1 MALSQRY
8 RLLAPIALVGVA
20 SLALAGCAEGGGDEG
35 GETKD
40 TVRISGGITGVEAD
54 DLNASFEQ
62 FTKDTGIK
70 VEYRATSSPR

>member
-40 TVRISGGITGVEAD
+40 TVRISA
-54 DLNASFEQ
+54 AS
-62 FTKDTGIK
+62 
-70 VEYRATSSPR
+70 RASRPTT

>member
-20 SLALAGCAEGGGDEG
+20 SLALAGCAEGGSGEG
-35 GETKD
+35 GSGETKD

-62 FTKDTGIK
+62 FTKEIG
-70 VEYRATSSPR
+70 RAHV